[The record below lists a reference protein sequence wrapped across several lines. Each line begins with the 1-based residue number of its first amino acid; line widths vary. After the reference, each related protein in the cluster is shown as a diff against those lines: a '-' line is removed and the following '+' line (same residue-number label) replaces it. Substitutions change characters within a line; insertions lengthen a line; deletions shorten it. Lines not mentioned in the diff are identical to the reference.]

1 MNLLGLQILLGMK
14 RGETVELKYLVKKAK
29 KGDKEALLKL
39 ILQERDN
46 YYRLAYVYMKN
57 QQDAEDMVQ
66 EMILSLY
73 DSINSLR
80 KEESFYSW
88 SKTILV
94 NQCKGSLAGK
104 TRVIPVE
111 AIREEAVAFN
121 GEEDRMDLDHYLET
135 LKANHREIIRLRYYL
150 DMDYKS
156 ISEVLEIPL
165 GTVKS
170 RINTAM
176 EKLRS
181 AMGEENL
188 DEQAR

>member
-1 MNLLGLQILLGMK
+1 MNLFRLQILLWMK

-29 KGDKEALLKL
+29 RGDKEALLGL
-39 ILQERDN
+39 ILQEMDS

-73 DSINSLR
+73 DNIKSLR

-94 NQCKGSLAGK
+94 NLCKNTLGGK
-104 TRVIPVE
+104 SRVTPVE
-111 AIREEAVAFN
+111 KVREEALPFD
-121 GEEDRMDLDHYLET
+121 GGEDRMDLDTYLEF
-135 LKANHREIIRLRYYL
+135 LGEDHQEIIRLRFYL
-150 DMDYKS
+150 DMDYKA
-156 ISEVLEIPL
+156 IAQLLEIPL

-170 RINTAM
+170 RLNAAIR
-176 EKLRS
+176 KLRVLI
-181 AMGEENL
+181 GEENW
-188 DEQAR
+188 DEQA

>member
-1 MNLLGLQILLGMK
+1 M
-14 RGETVELKYLVKKAK
+14 VELKYLVKKAK

-39 ILQERDN
+39 ILQEKDN

-73 DSINSLR
+73 DNIRNLR
-80 KEESFYSW
+80 KEESFFSW

-94 NQCKGSLAGK
+94 NLCKRSLDSRKRA
-104 TRVIPVE
+104 IPVE
-111 AIREEAVAFN
+111 AVKEESLEFT
-121 GEEDRMDLDHYLET
+121 GGEDRMDLDHYLGK
-135 LKANHREIIRLRYYL
+135 LKENHQEIIRLRYYL
-150 DMDYKS
+150 DMDYNS
-156 ISEVLEIPL
+156 ISELLEIPP

-176 EKLRS
+176 DKLRS

>member
-1 MNLLGLQILLGMK
+1 M
-14 RGETVELKYLVKKAK
+14 ELKYLVKKAK